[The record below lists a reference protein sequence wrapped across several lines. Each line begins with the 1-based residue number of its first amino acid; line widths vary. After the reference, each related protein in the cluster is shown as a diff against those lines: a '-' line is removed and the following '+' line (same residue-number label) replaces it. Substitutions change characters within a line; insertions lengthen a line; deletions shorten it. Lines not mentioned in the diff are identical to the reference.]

1 MASTLP
7 GRQRKTLGAD
17 KGYTTE
23 CVRAL
28 REIGLTPHIAQNDT
42 HRRSALDGRT
52 TRHPGHAVSLR
63 IRKLIETRIGWLQEI
78 GLMRK
83 PKYRGGMRVDERLKL
98 AATAFNL
105 LHLANLL
112 RVAPV

>member
-1 MASTLP
+1 M
-7 GRQRKTLGAD
+7 
-17 KGYTTE
+17 
-23 CVRAL
+23 
-28 REIGLTPHIAQNDT
+28 
-42 HRRSALDGRT
+42 
-52 TRHPGHAVSLR
+52 SLR